1 MFLFPL
7 FFSFLWQPFLW
18 QCTVRCYIYR
28 STLCALNF
36 HEYTTLNSS
45 KCDKHYTLLSGINS
59 SLIME
64 CIIEGS
70 YARSPGLHPLTL
82 LCTGLVRLSLC
93 SLSFISSALP
103 NFSFFLH
110 WIPRVARSIVAICCC
125 CLHCE
130 FFNYELG
137 PHTHTHTNIYRF
149 LFHFKLNSET
159 MW

>member
-1 MFLFPL
+1 MRRCRKGDPKGRQTFAFCRTHLAFKGSCDSIVCVL
-7 FFSFLWQPFLW
+7 ICFFSLYSSPFCGSLSCDNA
-18 QCTVRCYIYR
+18 QSGAIYR

-64 CIIEGS
+64 CIIEES

-82 LCTGLVRLSLC
+82 LCTGRVRLSLC

-110 WIPRVARSIVAICCC
+110 
-125 CLHCE
+125 
-130 FFNYELG
+130 
-137 PHTHTHTNIYRF
+137 
-149 LFHFKLNSET
+149 
-159 MW
+159 